1 MERATHP
8 AEDHAEAHPA
18 PHLAPA
24 ARDPDLPS
32 VSDATLMLFAG
43 GALVLTLAALVVLVR

>member
-8 AEDHAEAHPA
+8 AEDHAAAHPA
-18 PHLAPA
+18 PHLAPT
-24 ARDPDLPS
+24 ARDPGLPS
-32 VSDATLMLFAG
+32 VSDPTLMLFAG

>member
-1 MERATHP
+1 MERATRP
-8 AEDHAEAHPA
+8 AEDHADAHAA
-18 PHLAPA
+18 PHLAPT

>member
-8 AEDHAEAHPA
+8 SEDRAEAHPA
-18 PHLAPA
+18 PVP
-24 ARDPDLPS
+24 REPDLPS